1 MSRIRNSAMHGSPY
15 RKLFGI
21 CLAILFAL
29 ASTSAAFAQDG
40 RLIREKIHAASLEKN
55 VTGESADRSVS
66 IYLPLGYEAS
76 PFKRYPVIYLLHGI
90 GDTDETWINPWTK
103 GAAWQSVPDV
113 MNRGIAEKRF
123 GEMIV
128 VMPDARTN
136 WGGSF
141 YTNSSAT
148 GNWEDFIVKDLVN
161 YIDARYRTLARPESR
176 GIAGHSMGGYGAIK
190 LGMKHPEVY
199 SVVYG
204 INPALLGWGE
214 DVSADNP
221 AFDFLLTKQPKT
233 AEEAVQG
240 GFYALGIIVVAQA
253 FSPNPKR
260 AGTFADLPFERIE
273 GKIQKTE
280 PAYSQWT
287 DNMPLY
293 MVERY
298 AANLKKLRGL
308 KFDSGYEDEFKHIP
322 PTSRALSAALTKNGV
337 NHVFEEYNGDHRN
350 RMMGRTGRLANE
362 VLPYF
367 WMLLDSNQPFSGA
380 RLSVPLSALR

>member
-1 MSRIRNSAMHGSPY
+1 MKITKVRAVASACFS
-15 RKLFGI
+15 L
-21 CLAILFAL
+21 LLAL
-29 ASTSAAFAQDG
+29 ALAATAIGQQG
-40 RLIREKIHAASLEKN
+40 SLVREKIHAVSLERN
-55 VTGESADRSVS
+55 VTGESTDRSVS
-66 IYLPLGYEAS
+66 IYLPPSYAS
-76 PFKRYPVIYLLHGI
+76 SPAKRYPVLYLLHGI
-90 GDTDETWINPWTK
+90 GDTDETWIAPWVK
-103 GAAWQSVPDV
+103 GAPWQSLPDV
-113 MNRGIAEKRF
+113 MNRGIGEKRF

-148 GNWEDFIVKDLVN
+148 GNWEDFIVNDLVH
-161 YIDARYRTLARPESR
+161 YIDAKYHTLARPESR

-190 LGMKHPEVY
+190 LGMKHPDVF

-204 INPALLGWGE
+204 INPAVLGWGQ
-214 DVSADNP
+214 DISADNP
-221 AFDFLLTKQPKT
+221 AFAYVLEKQPKT
-233 AEEAVQG
+233 VEEAMQG
-240 GFYALGIIVVAQA
+240 GFYPVGIIVVAQA
-253 FSPNPKR
+253 FSPNPNR
-260 AGTFADLPFERIE
+260 AGTFADLPFTRVN
-273 GKIQKTE
+273 GKIDKAE
-280 PAYSQWT
+280 PAYTLWT
-287 DNMPLY
+287 ENMPLY
-293 MVERY
+293 MVEKY

-367 WMLLDSNQPFSGA
+367 WMLLDK
-380 RLSVPLSALR
+380 